1 MESNHTVKIRRLHK
15 SSENPL
21 PCYMTEHSA
30 GMDLYADLPGDII
43 LAPGERTRIPTGVA
57 IELSDGYE
65 AQIRPRSGLA
75 LRHGITLVN
84 SPGTIDPDYRGE
96 IAIILINHGHEHF
109 TVKSGD
115 RIAQMVF
122 SRFVRVDLHEVDGL
136 GETARGENGFGHTGI
151 S

>member
-1 MESNHTVKIRRLHK
+1 MQGNHKIRIRRLNK
-15 SSENPL
+15 SSANPL
-21 PCYMTEHSA
+21 PSYMTMHSA
-30 GMDLYADLPGDII
+30 GMDLYAELPGDVV
-43 LAPGERTRIPTGVA
+43 LAPGERARIPTGVA

-96 IAIILINHGHEHF
+96 IAIILINHGNELF
-109 TVKSGD
+109 TVKCGD

-122 SRFVRVDLHEVDGL
+122 TRFVRVDLQEVEALED
-136 GETARGENGFGHTGI
+136 TMRGEKGFGHTGI

>member
-1 MESNHTVKIRRLHK
+1 MGYHLRVKIRRLN
-15 SSENPL
+15 SSSGNPL

-30 GMDLYADLPGDII
+30 GMDLYAELTGDVVISPGDR
-43 LAPGERTRIPTGVA
+43 ERIPTGVA
-57 IELSDGYE
+57 IELPDGYE

-75 LRHGITLVN
+75 LRQGITLVN

-96 IAIILINHGHEHF
+96 IAIILINHGNGPF
-109 TVKSGD
+109 RVSNGD
-115 RIAQMVF
+115 RIAQMIF
-122 SRFVRVDLHEVDGL
+122 TRFVRVDLQEVDDL